1 MVSVN
6 QSTARSVQENPLSVT
21 QRINIK
27 GQTCRRYRARFT
39 RDSVGTR
46 VQKFQMGPSFKAYV
60 ASRAEAEGCVGD
72 RQQAVESVTVYVHG
86 GTDIK
91 VTDRIEIDSRMYE
104 VKGVRTPGHR
114 TAGDRLFYHIID
126 AESNEGV

>member
-1 MVSVN
+1 MSI
-6 QSTARSVQENPLSVT
+6 T

-39 RDSVGTR
+39 RDSVGSR
-46 VQKFQMGPSFKAYV
+46 VQKFQMGPTFKAYV
-60 ASRAEAEGCVGD
+60 ASRSEAESFEGD
-72 RQQAVESVTVYVHG
+72 RQQAVETVTVYVHG

-104 VKGVRTPGHR
+104 VTGKRTPGHR
-114 TAGDRLFYHIID
+114 DAGDRLFYHIID
-126 AESNEGV
+126 AQSNEGV